1 MRRLTIDEI
10 EDECAKADM
19 WLEHERE
26 RHWLEALENE
36 SKNAAGRV

>member
-19 WLEHERE
+19 WLENERE

-36 SKNAAGRV
+36 SKNATGRL